1 MVGPAVEVGSVAV
14 AESEVGPV
22 LEVEAGSEVP
32 VGSVAEAGLVVEVVV
47 EPVVVTGFVSVV
59 AVGEE

>member
-1 MVGPAVEVGSVAV
+1 MVGPAAEVGLAAV

-22 LEVEAGSEVP
+22 PEAGSEVP
-32 VGSVAEAGLVVEVVV
+32 VGSVAEAGLVEVAI
-47 EPVVVTGFVSVV
+47 EPVVVAGFVSVV

>member
-1 MVGPAVEVGSVAV
+1 M

-22 LEVEAGSEVP
+22 PEAGSEVP
-32 VGSVAEAGLVVEVVV
+32 VGSVAEAGLVEVAI
-47 EPVVVTGFVSVV
+47 EPVVVAGFVSVV